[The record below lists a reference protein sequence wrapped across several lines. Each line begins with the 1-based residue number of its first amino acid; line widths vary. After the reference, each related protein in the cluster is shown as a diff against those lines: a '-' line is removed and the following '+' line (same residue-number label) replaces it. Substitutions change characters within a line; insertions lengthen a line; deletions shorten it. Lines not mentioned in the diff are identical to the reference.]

1 MTFRR
6 SFPVHLALGLA
17 AASAMLVSC
26 ADEATPANDLQQ
38 LRTQIARGDAGA
50 AELTID
56 RLVENKVD
64 RGSFSAFAGEA
75 ALLRGDL
82 VEACKWLAEGNFDS
96 ETAPLGF
103 RMLAEL
109 ELREGDL
116 DASARAL
123 AKAREIA
130 PDDPR
135 VWVDIGRLR
144 YRLGNHRT
152 AIEAA
157 ERAVEFGPDDVE
169 ALRFRGQ
176 LVRDIEGMIP
186 AAKWFAAASEKSGGD
201 TALEL
206 EYAASLLDAGRF
218 EQAQTIL
225 SRTDDPYLMAIAL
238 ARTSDFFAAREA
250 LERAE
255 TNDRQTAAARLL
267 SAIIDVELGNLES
280 AAQNL
285 DQLAR
290 EQPANRRVRDLL
302 AYVLSRNGNE
312 DELIYRFADQARGP
326 QGSPWLRILV
336 GRAYETQDNREEAA
350 EFLDLAASDQSAL
363 SLIDGD
369 DARAAGKGA
378 FARRN
383 SIRAALSAGSVDR
396 AVQEARHF
404 SEEYPQS
411 VDAASLLGD
420 ALLMRSDLVG
430 ARKAYQRAAQMRGS
444 WPLLLRMAATL
455 DRSEAARLVAE
466 YAAANPLN
474 AEAAAMAADGYAA
487 AGQWREAAASLDR
500 ALENGMRDVP
510 WVLAARSVAAR
521 ELGEGNGVDQL
532 DWAIEAYETQRMS
545 QPAIAALL
553 AALPEEDVQLRSE
566 LAAKLQALAGN

>member
-6 SFPVHLALGLA
+6 SFPLRLALGLT

-38 LRTQIARGDAGA
+38 LRTQIARGDAAA

-56 RLVENKVD
+56 RLVENKVE

-82 VEACKWLAEGNFDS
+82 VEARKWLTEGNFDS

-109 ELREGDL
+109 ELRAGNLEE
-116 DASARAL
+116 SALAL
-123 AKAREIA
+123 AKARAIA

-157 ERAVEFGPDDVE
+157 ERAVELGPDDVE

-176 LVRDIEGMIP
+176 LVRDIEGMLP
-186 AAKWFAAASEKSGGD
+186 AANWFASAMEKSGGAA
-201 TALEL
+201 TLEV
-206 EYAASLLDAGRF
+206 EYAASLLDAGNF
-218 EQAQTIL
+218 EQAQEIL
-225 SRTDDPYLMAIAL
+225 SRTDDPYLKAVAL

-250 LERAE
+250 LERADK
-255 TNDRQTAAARLL
+255 NDRQTAAARLL

-285 DQLAR
+285 DQLSR
-290 EQPANRRVRDLL
+290 EHPANRRVRDLL

-326 QGSPWLRILV
+326 QGSPWLRTLV
-336 GRAYETQDNREEAA
+336 GRAYETQDNRGEAA

-369 DARAAGKGA
+369 DTRAAGKGA
-378 FARRN
+378 FATRN
-383 SIRAALSAGSVDR
+383 SIRAALSAGNVDR
-396 AVQEARHF
+396 AVQEARRF

-411 VDAASLLGD
+411 VDAESLLGG

-430 ARKAYQRAAQMRGS
+430 ARKAYQRAAQLRRS

-500 ALENGMRDVP
+500 AMENGMRDVP

-521 ELGEGNGVDQL
+521 ELGEGEGVDQL

-545 QPAIAALL
+545 QSAIAALL

-566 LAAKLQALAGN
+566 LAAKLRALAGY

>member
-6 SFPVHLALGLA
+6 SFPLRLALGLT

-38 LRTQIARGDAGA
+38 LRTQIARGDAAA

-56 RLVENKVD
+56 RLVENKVE

-82 VEACKWLAEGNFDS
+82 VEARKWLTEGNFDS

-109 ELREGDL
+109 ELREGNL
-116 DASARAL
+116 EASARAL
-123 AKAREIA
+123 AKARAIA

-157 ERAVEFGPDDVE
+157 ERAVELGPDDVE

-176 LVRDIEGMIP
+176 LVRDIEGMLP
-186 AAKWFAAASEKSGGD
+186 AANWFASAMEKSGGAA
-201 TALEL
+201 TLEV
-206 EYAASLLDAGRF
+206 EYAASLLDAGNF
-218 EQAQTIL
+218 EQAQEIL
-225 SRTDDPYLMAIAL
+225 SRTDDPYLKAVAL

-250 LERAE
+250 LERADK
-255 TNDRQTAAARLL
+255 NDRQTAAARLL

-326 QGSPWLRILV
+326 QGSPWLRTLV

-369 DARAAGKGA
+369 DTRAAGKGA
-378 FARRN
+378 FATRN
-383 SIRAALSAGSVDR
+383 SIRAALSAGNVDR
-396 AVQEARHF
+396 AVQEARRF

-411 VDAASLLGD
+411 VDAASLLAD

-430 ARKAYQRAAQMRGS
+430 ARKAYQRAAQVRHN

-455 DRSEAARLVAE
+455 DRPEAARLVAE

-487 AGQWREAAASLDR
+487 AGQWREAAALLDR
-500 ALENGMRDVP
+500 AMENGMRDVP

-521 ELGEGNGVDQL
+521 ELGEGDGVDQL

-553 AALPEEDVQLRSE
+553 AALPEEDLQLRSE

>member
-1 MTFRR
+1 M
-6 SFPVHLALGLA
+6 
-17 AASAMLVSC
+17 
-26 ADEATPANDLQQ
+26 QQ
-38 LRTQIARGDAGA
+38 LRTQIARGDAAA

-56 RLVENKVD
+56 RLVENKVE

-75 ALLRGDL
+75 TLLRGDL
-82 VEACKWLAEGNFDS
+82 VEARKWLAEGDFDDRS
-96 ETAPLGF
+96 APLGY
-103 RMLAEL
+103 RLLAEL
-109 ELREGDL
+109 EMREDNL
-116 DASARAL
+116 DASAQAL
-123 AKAREIA
+123 AKAREAA

-135 VWVDIGRLR
+135 VWVAIGRLR
-144 YRLGNHRT
+144 YRLGNHLA

-157 ERAVEFGPDDVE
+157 GRAVELGPDDAE

-176 LVRDIEGMIP
+176 LARDIEGILP
-186 AAKWFAAASEKSGGD
+186 AVDWFASAIKSAGD
-201 TALEL
+201 VPDLRL
-206 EYAASLLDAGRF
+206 EYAATLLDAGEF
-218 EQAQTIL
+218 EEAQAIL
-225 SRTDDPYLMAIAL
+225 SQTDDPYLRAVAL
-238 ARTSDFFAAREA
+238 ARTSKFFAAREA
-250 LERAE
+250 LELTAKE
-255 TNDRQTAAARLL
+255 DRETAAARLL

-280 AAQNL
+280 AAQTL

-290 EQPANRRVRDLL
+290 QQPANRRVRDLL
-302 AYVLSRNGNE
+302 AYVLSRNGNQE
-312 DELIYRFADQARGP
+312 ELIFRFADEARGP
-326 QGSPWLRILV
+326 HGSPWLRTLV
-336 GRAYETQDNREEAA
+336 GRAFEAQDNREEAA

-378 FARRN
+378 FATRN
-383 SIRAALSAGSVDR
+383 SIRAALSAGNVDR
-396 AVQEARHF
+396 AIQEARRF

-420 ALLMRSDLVG
+420 ALLMRSDPVE
-430 ARKAYQRAAQMRGS
+430 ARKAYQRAAQMRRS
-444 WPLLLRMAATL
+444 WPLLLRMAAIL

-474 AEAAAMAADGYAA
+474 GEAAAMAADGYAA

-500 ALENGMRDVP
+500 AMENGMRDVP

-521 ELGEGNGVDQL
+521 ELGEGDGVDQL

-553 AALPEEDVQLRSE
+553 SALPEEDLQLRSE